1 MVWKNTRQ
9 VLQTAAAPPSRGS
22 TILATIGSTRNIRP
36 ALRKR
41 VLANTGNI
49 VAGCRRGTI
58 RTGEMALVFIFYVL
72 LHFVVRRDRGVIP
85 RASSRAARFRR
96 RFADYTKCSYLH
108 LAICH
113 FLVALI
119 TSKDLLR
126 SAKDLF
132 ISLPRLAKSRGS

>member
-49 VAGCRRGTI
+49 VAGHKRGTI
-58 RTGEMALVFIFYVL
+58 RAGDRALVFIFIDLLYFVVL
-72 LHFVVRRDRGVIP
+72 LSGRI
-85 RASSRAARFRR
+85 AAHTARQ
-96 RFADYTKCSYLH
+96 
-108 LAICH
+108 
-113 FLVALI
+113 
-119 TSKDLLR
+119 
-126 SAKDLF
+126 
-132 ISLPRLAKSRGS
+132 PSRGSLSKGDSLIARNAHACAGPTFAIS

>member
-58 RTGEMALVFIFYVL
+58 RAGEMALVFIFYCLFLFCCGVFIAA
-72 LHFVVRRDRGVIP
+72 HTARQPSRGG
-85 RASSRAARFRR
+85 
-96 RFADYTKCSYLH
+96 RFAYCTKCSCLRGADN
-108 LAICH
+108 LCH
-113 FLVALI
+113 FLVAMI
-119 TSKDLLR
+119 ASKDLLM

>member
-1 MVWKNTRQ
+1 MSCFI
-9 VLQTAAAPPSRGS
+9 LLSGGIAGHTACQLSRGS
-22 TILATIGSTRNIRP
+22 LSKG
-36 ALRKR
+36 
-41 VLANTGNI
+41 
-49 VAGCRRGTI
+49 
-58 RTGEMALVFIFYVL
+58 
-72 LHFVVRRDRGVIP
+72 
-85 RASSRAARFRR
+85 
-96 RFADYTKCSYLH
+96 FADYTKYSYLH

>member
-72 LHFVVRRDRGVIP
+72 LRFVVRRDRGSYRVP
-85 RASSRAARFRR
+85 ALARLAFEGDLLITRN
-96 RFADYTKCSYLH
+96 AHTSYLH

-132 ISLPRLAKSRGS
+132 ISLPRLAKS

>member
-41 VLANTGNI
+41 VLANTNNI
-49 VAGCRRGTI
+49 VAGHKRGTI
-58 RTGEMALVFIFYVL
+58 PAGERALVFIFVDLLYFVVL
-72 LHFVVRRDRGVIP
+72 LSAAHTARQPSRG
-85 RASSRAARFRR
+85 SLER
-96 RFADYTKCSYLH
+96 RFASCTKCSCLRGADN
-108 LAICH
+108 LCH

-126 SAKDLF
+126 SAKALF
-132 ISLPRLAKSRGS
+132 RSAKD

>member
-58 RTGEMALVFIFYVL
+58 RTGEMALVFIFY
-72 LHFVVRRDRGVIP
+72 HFVVRLDRGSY
-85 RASSRAARFRR
+85 RDASSRAARFRR

-119 TSKDLLR
+119 TSKD
-126 SAKDLF
+126 
-132 ISLPRLAKSRGS
+132 

>member
-58 RTGEMALVFIFYVL
+58 RAGEMAHVFIFYCL
-72 LHFVVRRDRGVIP
+72 FLFCCGVFIALIP
-85 RASSRAARFRR
+85 RVSPRAAGDSLIARNAHACAGRQ
-96 RFADYTKCSYLH
+96 SLP
-108 LAICH
+108 
-113 FLVALI
+113 FLSCYDHV
-119 TSKDLLR
+119 KDLLM

>member
-1 MVWKNTRQ
+1 MSIGIPEKQLVWKNTRQ

-22 TILATIGSTRNIRP
+22 TILATMGSTRNIRP

-72 LHFVVRRDRGVIP
+72 LHFVVRRDRGSYRVP
-85 RASSRAARFRR
+85 ALARLAFEGDLLIKRNAHTCIW
-96 RFADYTKCSYLH
+96 RFAVS
-108 LAICH
+108 
-113 FLVALI
+113 
-119 TSKDLLR
+119 
-126 SAKDLF
+126 
-132 ISLPRLAKSRGS
+132 